1 MAEPKWTPL
10 LVEEQLAEAAE
21 VLKRLPNVTVQGY
34 ASTWPP
40 YVREYWESNGTA
52 EVTLRRPPPSAA
64 SIDRMDQA
72 LTWLRWLDAID
83 AKIVWLRANGDRWRM
98 VCGTVG
104 LSRATAHRHW
114 MFALCVIAWRLN
126 GRQMPRNLSRQ
137 YVMERISQA

>member
-40 YVREYWESNGTA
+40 YVREYWESYGTA